1 MISRKRESSKWI
13 SSKELKDTTFIE
25 DVPEGERGRPFVIT
39 PLGTRVRRILVSGI
53 VTAKSIEENYTKL
66 TVADNIG
73 SFYVTVFN
81 SEYQPET
88 KEIADTLELNEAVTV
103 MGRVNTFKTDDG
115 VIYININPE
124 KIMHVDSVMLK
135 YWTSRCQR
143 IAVRKILAIS
153 EMSKLDSP
161 DKGKLV
167 AMGYSDEEADCAI
180 RHLEHYKS
188 YDILGFR
195 EVITSASRIPAGE
208 AEDASSAK
216 DEVFQFI
223 KTHADPQK
231 GCKYEDIVAHMK
243 EKNIDQAETDEF
255 LNMLGSEGEIYE
267 VALKRYKAV

>member
-1 MISRKRESSKWI
+1 MMSRKRESSKWI

-25 DVPEGERGRPFVIT
+25 EIPEGERGKPFVIT
-39 PLGTRVRRILVSGI
+39 PLGTRVKRLLVSGI
-53 VTAKSIEENYTKL
+53 VTAKGIEENYTKL
-66 TVADNIG
+66 TVADSIG
-73 SFYVTVFN
+73 PFYVTVFN
-81 SEYQPET
+81 SEYQPDMKST
-88 KEIADTLELNEAVTV
+88 ADTLELNESVTI

-124 KIMHVDSVMLK
+124 KIMRVDAVMLK

-143 IAVRKILAIS
+143 IAIRKILAIG

-161 DKGKLV
+161 DKAKLV
-167 AMGYSDEEADCAI
+167 AMGYSDEEADCAL

-188 YDILGFR
+188 YDIQGFR
-195 EVITSASRIPAGE
+195 EATSASNIPVGE
-208 AEDASSAK
+208 AEDASLK
-216 DEVFQFI
+216 EEVFQFI

-231 GCKYEDIVAHMK
+231 GCRYEDIVAHMK
-243 EKNIDQAETDEF
+243 EKNADQAETDEL

>member
-1 MISRKRESSKWI
+1 MMSRKRESSKWI

-25 DVPEGERGRPFVIT
+25 EIPEGERGKPFVIT
-39 PLGTRVRRILVSGI
+39 PLGTRVKRLLVSGI
-53 VTAKSIEENYTKL
+53 VTAKGIEENYTKL
-66 TVADNIG
+66 TVADSIG
-73 SFYVTVFN
+73 PFYVTVFN
-81 SEYQPET
+81 SEYQPDMKST
-88 KEIADTLELNEAVTV
+88 ADTLELNESVTI

-124 KIMHVDSVMLK
+124 KIMRVDAVMLK

-143 IAVRKILAIS
+143 IAIRKILAIG

-161 DKGKLV
+161 DKAKLV
-167 AMGYSDEEADCAI
+167 AMGYSDEEADCAL

-188 YDILGFR
+188 YDIQGFR
-195 EVITSASRIPAGE
+195 EAITSASNIPVGE
-208 AEDASSAK
+208 AEDASLK
-216 DEVFQFI
+216 EEVFQFI

-231 GCKYEDIVAHMK
+231 GCRYEDIVAHMK
-243 EKNIDQAETDEF
+243 EKNADQAETDEL